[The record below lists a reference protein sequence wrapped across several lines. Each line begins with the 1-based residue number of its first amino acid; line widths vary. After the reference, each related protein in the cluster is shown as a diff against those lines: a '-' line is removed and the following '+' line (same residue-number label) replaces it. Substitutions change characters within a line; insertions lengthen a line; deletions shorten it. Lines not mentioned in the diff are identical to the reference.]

1 MNAKKVAVIFILV
14 SSVGLVFWL
23 YNTRQAKENS
33 DNSGQE
39 NSVTASTQDYPESSA
54 ISKAKERSS
63 QNPQFVKLRQ
73 EASQFGLT
81 LMSWE
86 KDEYKQIRSR
96 LFSNNKLATT
106 LRTVNQEGILIG
118 LDNEFRVSTEVIYI
132 NINATDDGIIKF
144 LVDSL
149 PTAKARKA
157 SFEQFREEASQF
169 GLTLMLWEEDEYKQI
184 RNRLLTNDQLAS
196 ALKTVASEKVQ
207 VGLSHNFRI
216 TANAVDINVDASDD
230 EIIKFLLGK

>member
-54 ISKAKERSS
+54 ISKAKERSG

-81 LMSWE
+81 LMS
-86 KDEYKQIRSR
+86 
-96 LFSNNKLATT
+96 
-106 LRTVNQEGILIG
+106 
-118 LDNEFRVSTEVIYI
+118 
-132 NINATDDGIIKF
+132 
-144 LVDSL
+144 
-149 PTAKARKA
+149 
-157 SFEQFREEASQF
+157 
-169 GLTLMLWEEDEYKQI
+169 WEEDEYKQI

-216 TANAVDINVDASDD
+216 KANAVDINVDASDD